1 MAKPSCDANPA
12 FSAMGVPAH
21 TGPYDL
27 VVVGASFGGPPAVA
41 ALLEALPAE
50 FPSPLVVCQHI
61 SPGFTASWATR
72 LGEICALSVSEAARG
87 MKVERGHVYVAP
99 SGFQT
104 RVAKDAVGH
113 AFFRVDVDFADS
125 LYIPSVDL
133 LMSSAAQ
140 TFGSHTLAVLLTGL
154 GHDGACG
161 MLAIR
166 EAGGYTIAE
175 SEMTAASY
183 SMPGSA
189 AELGAVVEVLPLG
202 RVISRVLE
210 LSGVE
215 DVRTRSSAR

>member
-1 MAKPSCDANPA
+1 MTKPSCDANPA

-21 TGPYDL
+21 TGPFDL
-27 VVVGASFGGPPAVA
+27 VVVGASFGGPPAVS

-61 SPGFTASWATR
+61 VSGFTASWATR
-72 LGEICALSVSEAARG
+72 LGEICALPVAEASDG
-87 MKVERGHVYVAP
+87 MRIESGRVYIAP

-104 RVAKDAVGH
+104 RVAKGAVGR

-125 LYIPSVDL
+125 LYVPSVDL
-133 LMSSAAQ
+133 LMSSAAR

-161 MLAIR
+161 MLAVR

-175 SEMTAASY
+175 SASTAASY

-210 LSGVE
+210 LGGVE
-215 DVRTRSSAR
+215 RARTTSSAR